1 MRFTVVAPHLRDRSV
16 PVEVPIRFVRHGGGL
31 EVKLGQFPIALIE
44 TVAPDRYRI
53 RTGAWSPQLSAEFV
67 SLHAAVCAAE
77 HLLQTGGSSEWRY
90 WPAELDEGPDQRLL
104 IHLR

>member
-1 MRFTVVAPHLRDRSV
+1 VRFTVVAPHLRDRSV
-16 PVEVPIRFVRHGGGL
+16 PLEVRLRFVRHAEGL
-31 EVKLGQFPIALIE
+31 EVRLGDFPVALIE
-44 TVAPDRYRI
+44 TLAPDRYRI

-67 SLHAAVCAAE
+67 NLHAAVCATE

-90 WPAELDEGPDQRLL
+90 WSAELDDGPDQRLL